1 VRRNKK
7 LSLRDMRDRI
17 FLGNNPA
24 NNIERAKVRDESEKG
39 VFWVLF
45 W

>member
-1 VRRNKK
+1 
-7 LSLRDMRDRI
+7 MRDRI